1 MQTTTMSSVNV
12 SKKVPREPKVLL
24 RSTSFQKLCSVSYN
38 FKIEA
43 IQSYKEHIKTVIKLL
58 KIATRV
64 YVISVYFK
72 FITTVLFNEFFVKLY
87 TQLKKNYIITNE
99 VLESPRSF
107 SSKPDVKHS
116 HHQEHHHHHASPQ
129 SRRPMMSN
137 FISHYKNAVQTFL
150 AYTCIGY
157 IALEI
162 ISLITTLWLASNI
175 PFGLMFLM
183 LDLSYIGFIMF
194 KIALH

>member
-1 MQTTTMSSVNV
+1 MSSVNV

-24 RSTSFQKLCSVSYN
+24 RSTSFQKLCAVSYN

-64 YVISVYFK
+64 FVISVYFK
-72 FITTVLFNEFFVKLY
+72 FITTVLFNELFVKLY
-87 TQLKKNYIITNE
+87 TQLKNNYTTANE
-99 VLESPRSF
+99 VLESRGTF
-107 SSKPDVKHS
+107 SSKQDVKHS
-116 HHQEHHHHHASPQ
+116 NKENDASQ
-129 SRRPMMSN
+129 SRWPVIKN
-137 FISHYKNAVQTFL
+137 VISHYKTAVQTVL
-150 AYTCIGY
+150 AYTLIGY

-162 ISLITTLWLASNI
+162 MSLIAALWLASNI
-175 PFGLMFLM
+175 PFGLVFLM

>member
-1 MQTTTMSSVNV
+1 MSSVNV
-12 SKKVPREPKVLL
+12 SKKVPREPKLLL

-87 TQLKKNYIITNE
+87 TQLKKSYIITNE
-99 VLESPRSF
+99 VPESPRSF
-107 SSKPDVKHS
+107 SSNPEVKHT
-116 HHQEHHHHHASPQ
+116 HQQQENNASQ
-129 SRRPMMSN
+129 SRGPMKPN
-137 FISHYKNAVQTFL
+137 LISHYKHAVQTFL

>member
-1 MQTTTMSSVNV
+1 MSSTNV
-12 SKKVPREPKVLL
+12 PKKAPREPKVLL

-72 FITTVLFNEFFVKLY
+72 FITTVLFNEFVVKLY
-87 TQLKKNYIITNE
+87 TQLKKNYTTANE
-99 VLESPRSF
+99 ASYP
-107 SSKPDVKHS
+107 SKLDFEHS
-116 HHQEHHHHHASPQ
+116 APPQ
-129 SRRPMMSN
+129 SRGPIVSN
-137 FISHYKNAVQTFL
+137 FISHYKTFVQTIL

-157 IALEI
+157 IGLEI
-162 ISLITTLWLASNI
+162 ISLVTTLWLASNI
-175 PFGLMFLM
+175 PLGLVFLM
-183 LDLSYIGFIMF
+183 LDLSYIGFIMC

>member
-1 MQTTTMSSVNV
+1 MSSVTV

-87 TQLKKNYIITNE
+87 TQLKKYYISNE
-99 VLESPRSF
+99 VLESPRPF

-116 HHQEHHHHHASPQ
+116 HRENKTSQ
-129 SRRPMMSN
+129 SRGPIMSN
-137 FISHYKNAVQTFL
+137 FISHYKTAVQTFL